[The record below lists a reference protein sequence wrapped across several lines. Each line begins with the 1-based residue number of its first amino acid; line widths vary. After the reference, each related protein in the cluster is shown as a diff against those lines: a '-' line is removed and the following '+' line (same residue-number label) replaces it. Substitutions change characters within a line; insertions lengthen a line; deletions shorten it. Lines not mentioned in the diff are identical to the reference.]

1 MTKNEASDITGITN
15 IDYLKHEGK
24 PEIAGVSMPSPM
36 SMHIPNIAMN
46 SSTLL
51 AVMLLSKNFPSL
63 LGLLSI
69 AD

>member
-1 MTKNEASDITGITN
+1 MSGIAGITN

-36 SMHIPNIAMN
+36 SMHIPSIAMN
-46 SSTLL
+46 RSTLL
-51 AVMLLSKNFPSL
+51 AVMLRSKNFPSQ
-63 LGLLSI
+63 LGLLST